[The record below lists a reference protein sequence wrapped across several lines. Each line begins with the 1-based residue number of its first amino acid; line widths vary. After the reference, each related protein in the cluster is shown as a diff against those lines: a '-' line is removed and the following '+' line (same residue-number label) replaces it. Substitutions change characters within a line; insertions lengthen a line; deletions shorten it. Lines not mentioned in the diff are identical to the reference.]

1 MESPRG
7 QASLKQ
13 EDRRDAI
20 LDSFKRNDDVFR
32 TTMEGIF
39 QKYSNLDD
47 PGLDV
52 CFETMT
58 FRTRKGVVP
67 IDSAEAEHEL
77 QHLRSQVNAE
87 QSLRE
92 LESSYNEQSL
102 SEQDMD
108 ETHRT
113 ENDVITSSQMGNS
126 DDSLWPGTETSQ
138 LSLSSVS
145 GSQSCLWGEQ
155 SQPEDEDENLE
166 KTLNSHGSTLLDVY
180 PSMLN
185 QIGEAYRRQHVTQ
198 AASAV
203 LQRYRRKRWQS
214 SQTQHRN
221 HISSNSLNC
230 TLNKTMESSFSV
242 RKLPHYDMT
251 SHRNGMSSRSNQGIS
266 PLKTIRNSSC
276 PSSRNSQELSPLKTI
291 RNSSLAASRSS
302 QELSPLKTI
311 RNSSLAASR
320 SSQELSPLK
329 TIRNSS
335 LAASRSSQ
343 ELSPLKTIR
352 NSSLAASR
360 SSQELSPLKTIRNS
374 SLAASRSSQEPSPL
388 KTIRNSSLAASRSN
402 RELSPLKIIRNS
414 SLAASRSG
422 QELSP
427 LKTIRNSSLA
437 PSRSSQ
443 ERSPMNTLGNSS
455 LTSSACFYSPRRV
468 YAEESPVAESRT
480 LFPALCLDTEPQHRP
495 VRVLDLS
502 TPPSSAASSP
512 HSLSPDLN
520 QTYNI
525 DPVAMPTSCDALAS
539 AAWSPSRSLCN
550 SPLKGAKNS
559 LFPGQGGRLVT
570 TSPSHHCHSQVGQ
583 HLTSHFVSKE
593 CDRDH
598 IYSHSPSPQQAIIDG
613 SCSVRRSPFKKVFGQ
628 ELEQQKS
635 SPIYYP
641 KQTLPA
647 NHSDNSAVY
656 RSPYWDQ
663 QGVSSSP
670 YRSYHPVSDHQEN
683 LAMAEVHQFIPRP
696 PKCQRSSSLSRMAS
710 RQIDAEFRR
719 LYHHF
724 ICRGTSSSCSSSSCH
739 LCERQ
744 LEVSVQ
750 GSPTFSSNM
759 SALALT
765 PIQSRLKKRRRQYD
779 VEESLRL
786 KRFRESC
793 SPKSYSCLWPKQQQ
807 ATKHMSTA
815 VVNPT
820 EEKRIWNRAL
830 LLQCPSPGFL
840 RGSGDMRVSRSK
852 PGLHSHFP
860 SQRHVSG
867 CIGPAEARSPMRAW
881 NQSGV
886 SNSPSLS
893 RRRLLYAP
901 LQ

>member
-1 MESPRG
+1 MESPHG
-7 QASLKQ
+7 QASLKHQ
-13 EDRRDAI
+13 DRQGAV
-20 LDSFKRNDDVFR
+20 LDSFKRNDDIFR
-32 TTMEGIF
+32 KTMEGIF
-39 QKYSNLDD
+39 QKYSCLDD

-67 IDSAEAEHEL
+67 IDSAEAEREL
-77 QHLRSQVNAE
+77 QHLRNRVNAE

-92 LESSYNEQSL
+92 LESSYNEQTL

-108 ETHRT
+108 RT
-113 ENDVITSSQMGNS
+113 RIENDVCTSSQMGNS
-126 DDSLWPGTETSQ
+126 DDSLLPGTETSQ
-138 LSLSSVS
+138 LSLNSVS
-145 GSQSCLWGEQ
+145 ASQSCLWEEQ

-166 KTLNSHGSTLLDVY
+166 RTLNSHGSTLLDFY
-180 PSMLN
+180 PGMLN

-203 LQRYRRKRWQS
+203 LRRYRRKRWKS

-221 HISSNSLNC
+221 HIPSNSLDC

-251 SHRNGMSSRSNQGIS
+251 SHHNGMSSRSNQGI
-266 PLKTIRNSSC
+266 
-276 PSSRNSQELSPLKTI
+276 SPLKTI

-374 SLAASRSSQEPSPL
+374 YLAASRSSQELSPLKTIRNSYLAASRSSQELSPL
-388 KTIRNSSLAASRSN
+388 KTIRNSSLAASRRSQ
-402 RELSPLKIIRNS
+402 ELTPLKTTRYL
-414 SLAASRSG
+414 SLAASRSS

-427 LKTIRNSSLA
+427 LN
-437 PSRSSQ
+437 
-443 ERSPMNTLGNSS
+443 
-455 LTSSACFYSPRRV
+455 TSSACFYSPRRV
-468 YAEESPVAESRT
+468 HVEETAVGESRSP
-480 LFPALCLDTEPQHRP
+480 FPASYLDTESQHRP
-495 VRVLDLS
+495 VRVLEIS
-502 TPPSSAASSP
+502 TSPSSAASFPCSP
-512 HSLSPDLN
+512 SPDLN
-520 QTYNI
+520 ETYNI
-525 DPVAMPTSCDALAS
+525 EPVAMPASCDVLAS

-559 LFPGQGGRLVT
+559 LFPGQGGRLIT
-570 TSPSHHCHSQVGQ
+570 TSPSGHCHSQVGQ
-583 HLTSHFVSKE
+583 QLTSPFVSKE
-593 CDRDH
+593 CNRDH
-598 IYSHSPSPQQAIIDG
+598 VYSHSPSPQQAIVGG
-613 SCSVRRSPFKKVFGQ
+613 SFSVRRSPFKKVFSQ
-628 ELEQQKS
+628 ELEQQTPS
-635 SPIYYP
+635 SIYYP

-656 RSPYWDQ
+656 RSPYRSQ
-663 QGVSSSP
+663 QGVSSS

-683 LAMAEVHQFIPRP
+683 LAMAEVQQFSPRP
-696 PKCQRSSSLSRMAS
+696 LKCQRSFSANQSASSSMSRMTS

-724 ICRGTSSSCSSSSCH
+724 ICRDTSSSCSRSSCH
-739 LCERQ
+739 LCEGH
-744 LEVSVQ
+744 LEVGVQ

-779 VEESLRL
+779 GEESLRL

-793 SPKSYSCLWPKQQQ
+793 SPERHTCLWPKRQQ
-807 ATKHMSTA
+807 ATKHVSTA

-820 EEKRIWNRAL
+820 EEKCTWNRAL

-840 RGSGDMRVSRSK
+840 RGSGDMRVSGFK
-852 PGLHSHFP
+852 PGLHSHSS

-867 CIGPAEARSPMRAW
+867 CIGPVEARSPMRTW

-886 SNSPSLS
+886 SVSPSLS

>member
-1 MESPRG
+1 MESPHG
-7 QASLKQ
+7 QTSLRHQ
-13 EDRRDAI
+13 DRPDAI
-20 LDSFKRNDDVFR
+20 LDSFKRNDDIFR
-32 TTMEGIF
+32 NTMEGIF

-58 FRTRKGVVP
+58 FRTRKGAVP
-67 IDSAEAEHEL
+67 IDSAEAEREL
-77 QHLRSQVNAE
+77 QHLRSRVNAE

-92 LESSYNEQSL
+92 LESSYNEQTL

-108 ETHRT
+108 ETQRT
-113 ENDVITSSQMGNS
+113 ENDVCPFSQMGNS
-126 DDSLWPGTETSQ
+126 NDSLWPGTEASQ
-138 LSLSSVS
+138 LSLNSVS

-166 KTLNSHGSTLLDVY
+166 RTLNSHGSTLLDVY

-203 LQRYRRKRWQS
+203 LRRYRRKRWQS

-221 HISSNSLNC
+221 HIPSNSLNC
-230 TLNKTMESSFSV
+230 TLNKTMESSFNV
-242 RKLPHYDMT
+242 QKLPHLDM
-251 SHRNGMSSRSNQGIS
+251 SSNCNGMSSRSSQGLS
-266 PLKTIRNSSC
+266 PLKTIRNLSLAA
-276 PSSRNSQELSPLKTI
+276 SRSNQELSPLKTI
-291 RNSSLAASRSS
+291 RTSSLAASRSN

-311 RNSSLAASR
+311 RTSSLAASR
-320 SSQELSPLK
+320 SNQELSPLK
-329 TIRNSS
+329 TIRTSS
-335 LAASRSSQ
+335 LAASRSNQ

-352 NSSLAASR
+352 TSSVAASR
-360 SSQELSPLKTIRNS
+360 GNQELSPLKTIRTS
-374 SLAASRSSQEPSPL
+374 SVAASRG
-388 KTIRNSSLAASRSN
+388 N
-402 RELSPLKIIRNS
+402 
-414 SLAASRSG
+414 

-427 LKTIRNSSLA
+427 LKTLRNSSLA
-437 PSRSSQ
+437 
-443 ERSPMNTLGNSS
+443 
-455 LTSSACFYSPRRV
+455 SSACFYSPRRV
-468 YAEESPVAESRT
+468 HVEESPVAESRSPWT
-480 LFPALCLDTEPQHRP
+480 ASCSDSESQHRP

-512 HSLSPDLN
+512 RSPSPDLN

-525 DPVAMPTSCDALAS
+525 EPVAMPTSCDAFAS

-559 LFPGQGGRLVT
+559 PLPGQGGRLVT
-570 TSPSHHCHSQVGQ
+570 TLPSRHCHSQAGQ
-583 HLTSHFVSKE
+583 QLTSPFVGKE
-593 CDRDH
+593 CYRDH
-598 IYSHSPSPQQAIIDG
+598 VYSHSPSPQQAIIGG
-613 SCSVRRSPFKKVFGQ
+613 SCSVKRSPFKKVFSQ
-628 ELEQQKS
+628 ELEQQTS
-635 SPIYYP
+635 SSIYYP

-647 NHSDNSAVY
+647 NHADNTAVY
-656 RSPYWDQ
+656 RSPFRSQ
-663 QGVSSSP
+663 QGVSSS
-670 YRSYHPVSDHQEN
+670 YRYHPVSNYQEN
-683 LAMAEVHQFIPRP
+683 LAMAEVHQFSPRP
-696 PKCQRSSSLSRMAS
+696 PKRQRSFSANQSSSSPMSRMS
-710 RQIDAEFRR
+710 RRQIDAEFRR

-744 LEVSVQ
+744 LEVGVQ

-765 PIQSRLKKRRRQYD
+765 PIQSRLKKRRRQYE

-793 SPKSYSCLWPKQQQ
+793 SPKSHTSLWPKQQQ

-820 EEKRIWNRAL
+820 EDKCTWNRAL

-840 RGSGDMRVSRSK
+840 RGSGDMRRVSGSK
-852 PGLHSHFP
+852 PGLHSHSP

-867 CIGPAEARSPMRAW
+867 CIGPVEARSPMRAW
-881 NQSGV
+881 NQSGI
-886 SNSPSLS
+886 SASPSLS
-893 RRRLLYAP
+893 RRRLLYGP